1 MLLGISINVSILTN
15 EIVRL
20 FVFLGGNAMEKDYK
34 HEILELID
42 SIDNNAFW
50 CLVYKFIIAAKKK
63 WGV

>member
-1 MLLGISINVSILTN
+1 MKFVG
-15 EIVRL
+15 L

-42 SIDNNAFW
+42 TIDNKAF
-50 CLVYKFIIAAKKK
+50 LIFLYNLINSFKKK